1 MLGLNKGEYRMLA
14 SLHKQQLKMPRL
26 YMGRKKKWTYFS
38 LSFTVFYFVPLFF
51 TPQLSTTAIVLSV
64 VLYVAFIAS
73 YLWTGQARSPIV
85 GIALLVSITT
95 CSVFFNTGGYTLF
108 GYSAFILAY
117 YFDVRKAAV
126 FSIIILLIASL
137 QQFLWWQVAW
147 VIFGQCILVSF
158 GLFGFGMMERKETL
172 HQIAQ
177 QQSKDEIKQISIIA
191 ERERIGRDLHDVAG
205 HALSSISLKAQ
216 LAAKLMEK
224 NQYALAKEEVLA
236 LASLSQDL
244 LAQVRK
250 SVSGIKYLS
259 LSDEF
264 EKLLNQ
270 LRVNN
275 IHVVRDIVP
284 ALLSGWHSTPETQ
297 VALIAKE
304 AITNILRHSNANTV
318 FISLQLANKRLCLVI
333 HDNGT
338 AKQFAQSGNG
348 LLGMQERATLIGGQ
362 LELNTCDGYKLELS
376 FPQDFINTQ

>member
-1 MLGLNKGEYRMLA
+1 MLA

-26 YMGRKKKWTYFS
+26 SMGRKKKWTYFS
-38 LSFTVFYFVPLFF
+38 LLFTVFYFVPLFF
-51 TPQLSTTAIVLSV
+51 TSALSTTTIVLSV
-64 VLYVAFIAS
+64 VLYIAFIAS
-73 YLWTGQARSPIV
+73 YLWTGQASSPIV
-85 GIALLVSITT
+85 GIAVLVSITT
-95 CSVFFNTGGYTLF
+95 CSAFFNIGGYTLF
-108 GYSAFILAY
+108 GYSIFILAY
-117 YFDVRKAAV
+117 YFDVRKAAIM
-126 FSIIILLIASL
+126 SIIILLIASL
-137 QQFLWWQVAW
+137 QQFLWWQDAW
-147 VIFGQCILVSF
+147 VIYGQCILISF
-158 GLFGFGMMERKETL
+158 ALFGFGMMERKETL

-224 NQYALAKEEVLA
+224 NKYALAKEEVLA
-236 LASLSQDL
+236 LAFLSQDL

-250 SVSGIKYLS
+250 SVSGIKHLS

-270 LRVNN
+270 LRMNN

-318 FISLQLANKRLCLVI
+318 FISLQLANKTLCLVI

-338 AKQFAQSGNG
+338 AIQCAQSGNG
-348 LLGMQERATLIGGQ
+348 LLGMQERATLIGGK
-362 LELNTCDGYKLELS
+362 LELNTHDGYKLKLS
-376 FPQDFINTQ
+376 FPQDFINT

>member
-1 MLGLNKGEYRMLA
+1 
-14 SLHKQQLKMPRL
+14 
-26 YMGRKKKWTYFS
+26 MGRKKKWTYFS

-64 VLYVAFIAS
+64 VLYVAFVAS

-95 CSVFFNTGGYTLF
+95 CSVFFNIGGYTLF

-158 GLFGFGMMERKETL
+158 ALFGFGMMERKETL

-250 SVSGIKYLS
+250 SVSGIKHLS

-338 AKQFAQSGNG
+338 AKQCDQSGNG

-362 LELNTCDGYKLELS
+362 LELNTCDGYKLKLS